1 MRHATMLVAI
11 LAFVPLAAATAQV
24 PIRRGERMRVTGPP
38 VCQPTYTVCVGPPR
52 QSVGTFWAWQADS
65 LIMER
70 NGNALALSLDSV
82 TKLEVSQGQKSHTV
96 EGAIIG
102 LLVGGVAGA
111 AIGYASYQECE
122 PQGEFF
128 SCILDFGPEQ
138 SALGGALVIGLG
150 GGVVGALIG
159 RSIKTDRWAEV
170 PLDRVR
176 VSLGP
181 QRDGR
186 LGIGASVRF

>member
-1 MRHATMLVAI
+1 MRHATILVAI
-11 LAFVPLAAATAQV
+11 LVFVPLASATAQV

-70 NGNALALSLDSV
+70 NGNALALPLDAV
-82 TKLEVSQGQKSHTV
+82 TKLEVSQGQKSYTV
-96 EGAIIG
+96 DGAIIG

-111 AIGYASYQECE
+111 AIGYASYQKCE
-122 PQGEFF
+122 SQGEFF
-128 SCILDFGPEQ
+128 SCIGDLGPEF
-138 SALGGALVIGLG
+138 AAWGGALVIGLG

-159 RSIKTDRWAEV
+159 ASTKTDRWAEV

-186 LGIGASVRF
+186 FGFGASVIF

>member
-1 MRHATMLVAI
+1 MRRATILVAI
-11 LAFVPLAAATAQV
+11 LAFTPLASATAQV
-24 PIRRGERMRVTGPP
+24 PVRPGAQVRVTHLPICP
-38 VCQPTYTVCVGPPR
+38 ADTICVGPSPR
-52 QSVGTFWAWQADS
+52 QRSVGTFWAWQADS

-111 AIGYASYQECE
+111 AIGYASYQKCE

-128 SCILDFGPEQ
+128 SCIADLGPEYA
-138 SALGGALVIGLG
+138 ALGGALVIGLG

-159 RSIKTDRWAEV
+159 RFVGRPQSPAAE
-170 PLDRVR
+170 P
-176 VSLGP
+176 
-181 QRDGR
+181 
-186 LGIGASVRF
+186 F